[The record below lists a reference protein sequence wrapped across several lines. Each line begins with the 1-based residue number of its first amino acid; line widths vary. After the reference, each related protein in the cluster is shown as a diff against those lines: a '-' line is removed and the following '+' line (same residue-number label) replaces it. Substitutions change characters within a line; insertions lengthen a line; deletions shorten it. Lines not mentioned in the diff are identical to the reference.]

1 MTMEEKKRLLEAIQY
16 LLDTKKVRNQRQ
28 ISDETGIHPST
39 ISQLPKKDK
48 VPASVVGK
56 FLAAYPFI
64 SSRWLKYGEGPMTTS
79 DPQPDLLGNDVIIPA
94 KVWKVIEDQAESLK
108 RKDAQ
113 IDEMISMMKQN
124 FQSHQA

>member
-1 MTMEEKKRLLEAIQY
+1 MEEKERMLEAIRY
-16 LLDTKKVRNQRQ
+16 LLNTKKVRNQRQ

-39 ISQLPKKDK
+39 LSQLPKKEK
-48 VPASVVGK
+48 VPETVISK
-56 FLAAYPFI
+56 FLTAYPFI
-64 SSRWLKYGEGPMTTS
+64 SARWLKYGEGPMTTT

-113 IDEMISMMKQN
+113 IDEMISLLKYN
-124 FQSHQA
+124 LQSQKA

>member
-1 MTMEEKKRLLEAIQY
+1 MEEKERLLQAIQY

-56 FLAAYPFI
+56 FLTAYPFI
-64 SSRWLKYGEGPMTTS
+64 SSRWIKYGEGPMTTT
-79 DPQPDLLGNDVIIPA
+79 DPQPDLLVNDVIIPA
-94 KVWKVIEDQAESLK
+94 KVWKVIEDQAESLR

-124 FQSHQA
+124 FQNHQA

>member
-1 MTMEEKKRLLEAIQY
+1 MEEKERMLEAIRY
-16 LLDTKKVRNQRQ
+16 LLETKKVRNQRQ

-39 ISQLPKKDK
+39 ISQLPKKDS
-48 VPASVVGK
+48 VPASVVSK
-56 FLAAYPFI
+56 FLTAYPFI
-64 SSRWLKYGEGPMTTS
+64 SSRWLKFGEGPMTTT